1 MPGFK
6 PSVVLTKTG
15 TTVQFQPVVLS
26 LDLTPEQRALITRT
40 IGQCP
45 RKLELTATELKLVA
59 TGSMLNG

>member
-6 PSVVLTKTG
+6 QSVVLTKTG

-45 RKLELTATELKLVA
+45 QKLELTAAELKLVA
-59 TGSMLNG
+59 MGSMLSG